1 MLGLL
6 LGLAMPSNAACNSL
20 EEECLNETALVK
32 VKAEEAKVKKAVE
45 EEEASVKEEAEEKIA
60 VKEEEASVKEEAEE
74 KDGDKKK
81 FVEEMPAGGNERVK
95 TPMCEEAGY
104 VWDAG
109 QGKCV
114 PDPAVSIA
122 RCKAGQ
128 VEINGKCVYLV
139 VGGDILCRKGQVAVN
154 GKCVD
159 AGTASH
165 KIRIPSLQHFDL
177 TDSEVDKDY
186 IFLQFAPKGTPHFYL
201 NVQLETVDGKDEL
214 SAWCTGDESLCK
226 AVGNGEEC
234 DPRVLPT
241 GSAAWC
247 YLKEKQP
254 SGPII
259 GPGIEKPIC
268 ENCERIIQR

>member
-1 MLGLL
+1 MKKYLLSICVLGLL

-45 EEEASVKEEAEEKIA
+45 EEEAF
-60 VKEEEASVKEEAEE
+60 VKEEAEE
-74 KDGDKKK
+74 KDGDKK
-81 FVEEMPAGGNERVK
+81 VIIEEMPAGGNERVK

-247 YLKEKQP
+247 YLNEEEKP
-254 SGPII
+254 REPIV
-259 GPGIEKPIC
+259 GPIC

>member
-45 EEEASVKEEAEEKIA
+45 EEEAI
-60 VKEEEASVKEEAEE
+60 VKEEAEE
-74 KDGDKKK
+74 KDGDKK
-81 FVEEMPAGGNERVK
+81 VLIEEMPAGGNVRVK
-95 TPMCEEAGY
+95 TPMCEVAGY

-114 PDPAVSIA
+114 PSPTVS

-128 VEINGKCVYLV
+128 VEINGKCVSLA
-139 VGGDILCRKGQVAVN
+139 VGGDILCRIGQVAVN

-159 AGTASH
+159 GGTASH

-226 AVGNGEEC
+226 AVGNGQEC
-234 DPRVLPT
+234 GSDLPT
-241 GSAAWC
+241 GNAAWC
-247 YLKEKQP
+247 YLNEEQP

-259 GPGIEKPIC
+259 GPGIVKPIC
-268 ENCERIIQR
+268 EDCKKKL

>member
-1 MLGLL
+1 MKKYLLSICVLGLL

-45 EEEASVKEEAEEKIA
+45 EEEASVKEEAEEK
-60 VKEEEASVKEEAEE
+60 
-74 KDGDKKK
+74 DGDKKE
-81 FVEEMPAGGNERVK
+81 FVEEMPAVGEVEFPG
-95 TPMCEEAGY
+95 TPFPGLIHACDVAGY

-114 PDPAVSIA
+114 PNLTVS

-128 VEINGKCVYLV
+128 IEINGKCVWEKEHEDV
-139 VGGDILCRKGQVAVN
+139 IFCKFGQVVVN

-159 AGTASH
+159 AGTAN
-165 KIRIPSLQHFDL
+165 KISIPSLQHFDL

-201 NVQLETVDGKDEL
+201 NVQLETVNGKDEL

-247 YLKEKQP
+247 YLNEEQP

-259 GPGIEKPIC
+259 GPGIVKPIC
-268 ENCERIIQR
+268 ENCEKIIQR